1 MVCSSL
7 LPSWEKAC
15 SNMFVQINESFQKGT
30 KEYTSSVESYME
42 RQRKFQDKGRDLVT
56 QMQNLSDVMVQT
68 SERLSK
74 NVHNDLQ
81 QQLLSSFTTM
91 QDKLAQT
98 VTDMVTIL
106 LLLFII
112 LVKIICPFFI
122 TLWQ

>member
-98 VTDMVTIL
+98 VTDMVIIL